1 MIGDVVVDG
10 WFFLR
15 YKVFLMIRYKLDKFI
30 VIKKTV
36 NLVVFFF
43 IQKYLNIDYE
53 SS

>member
-1 MIGDVVVDG
+1 MSLSTDD
-10 WFFLR
+10 FFLR

-36 NLVVFFF
+36 NLVVFF
-43 IQKYLNIDYE
+43 QKYLNIDYE